1 MILVRKSSNKCHLY
15 LPGNWLICF
24 AINRPCAGA
33 DGFYLKIPQNG
44 VIGNFTELAENPTLQ
59 ELAVSNH
66 RRDVPVA

>member
-1 MILVRKSSNKCHLY
+1 MLFEQQLDHSSEVGLAKVI
-15 LPGNWLICF
+15 GN
-24 AINRPCAGA
+24 RA
-33 DGFYLKIPQNG
+33 DGQCSQNG